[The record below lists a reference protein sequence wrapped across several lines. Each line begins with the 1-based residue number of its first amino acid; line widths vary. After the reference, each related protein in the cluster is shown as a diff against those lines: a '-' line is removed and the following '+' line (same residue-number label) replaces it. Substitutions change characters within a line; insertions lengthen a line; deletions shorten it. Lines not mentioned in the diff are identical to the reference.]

1 MKENNIYNICHLVN
15 KYLFFHHLIDE
26 KEYNENML
34 SIDFIETHNNDCL
47 TFRGVILNDVL
58 EDLNRVNELYQK
70 RDLLD
75 IIFE

>member
-1 MKENNIYNICHLVN
+1 MKENNVYNVCHLVN
-15 KYLFFHHLIDE
+15 KYLLLNHLIDE

-34 SIDFIETHNNDCL
+34 SIDFIEMHNNDCL
-47 TFRGVILNDVL
+47 TFKGIILNDIL
-58 EDLNRVNELYQK
+58 EDLNRVNDLYQK

>member
-1 MKENNIYNICHLVN
+1 MKENNVYGVCHLVN
-15 KYLFFHHLIDE
+15 KYLFLNHLIDE

-34 SIDFIETHNNDCL
+34 SIDFIDMHNNDCL
-47 TFRGVILNDVL
+47 TFRGIILNDIL

-75 IIFE
+75 ITFE